1 MTFLEEVKSF
11 LAQAQREP
19 VAIPKNIIE
28 MFKKDCEDAVVKQF
42 TGEREKEF
50 RIRMSNVGKPL
61 CQLQMDKK
69 YSGDNSIVS
78 YENYNHKLRNL
89 FGDMIEAVVVMLLR
103 TVKAKIEGVQGEVQ
117 LNTQYFD
124 IKGTYD
130 IIIDDKVYD
139 IKSASPFAFEKKFGE
154 NGGGFHKIAED
165 DVFGYLSQGY
175 LYSEATGKSFGG
187 WIVVN
192 KATGEILVTEPPED
206 DAEYRSQALAKVNE
220 NIKALMEDAPFEKC
234 YELEEEVFY
243 RKKTGNK
250 VLSSICSYC
259 PYKHKCW
266 GDNIQYLPQQ
276 QSNAKNPK
284 YLWYAE
290 INKPKEIAHEG

>member
-1 MTFLEEVKSF
+1 VTFLEEVKSF

-290 INKPKEIAHEG
+290 INKSKEIAHEG

>member
-42 TGEREKEF
+42 TGEREKDF

>member
-1 MTFLEEVKSF
+1 VTFLEEVKSF